1 MFILWKKSKGN
12 QASGSKNDD
21 LFNAQINVSPVSSS
35 SEYEAYR
42 VDSQNRSQYETLA
55 QTSFQEYSVLT
66 PGGTQQHNVMNRA
79 SAVADNN
86 CAKEENSYVNLVL
99 SNTET

>member
-1 MFILWKKSKGN
+1 MYSKSNPFWGLEEHFRKRNLNRRFIS
-12 QASGSKNDD
+12 
-21 LFNAQINVSPVSSS
+21 
-35 SEYEAYR
+35 
-42 VDSQNRSQYETLA
+42 DSQNRSQYETLA
-55 QTSFQEYSVLT
+55 ETSFREYSVLT
-66 PGGTQQHNVMNRA
+66 HGGTQQHNVMNRA